1 MGYFRKRQPRS
12 SAKWNHS
19 ARHLLIRPAL
29 QSHIPGVPR
38 CALPLLPPLQ
48 PPELTCLIFRV
59 PSPIQQGASR
69 LEAHAAVFRGET
81 PKPAE
86 ARKTKATQRVRQ
98 AAENTFSSPFSFDLL
113 LHALC
118 PRQRQVSQASLP
130 SLWKVGR
137 REAGTAWLLFQIGS
151 QRRRRWL
158 AGAPEEPRQSGEGGG
173 PWEPEGLPPRGLE
186 SFQDFNDWKQL
197 ETASPAP
204 GVKDA
209 FYSYLTAPARL
220 KA

>member
-1 MGYFRKRQPRS
+1 MESFGQA
-12 SAKWNHS
+12 SAH
-19 ARHLLIRPAL
+19 PA
-29 QSHIPGVPR
+29 S
-38 CALPLLPPLQ
+38 
-48 PPELTCLIFRV
+48 PPESHPRGPTLRP
-59 PSPIQQGASR
+59 PSPPAPAAPGAHLPHVSSSITHPAGS
-69 LEAHAAVFRGET
+69 EPPGSHAAVFRGET

>member
-48 PPELTCLIFRV
+48 PPELTCLMFRV

-98 AAENTFSSPFSFDLL
+98 AAENTFSSPFSFGFLFFFFPCFLFVLHDFFFFWYISNSQDLKRQQVGPFSF
-113 LHALC
+113 
-118 PRQRQVSQASLP
+118 PRKP
-130 SLWKVGR
+130 
-137 REAGTAWLLFQIGS
+137 
-151 QRRRRWL
+151 
-158 AGAPEEPRQSGEGGG
+158 
-173 PWEPEGLPPRGLE
+173 
-186 SFQDFNDWKQL
+186 
-197 ETASPAP
+197 
-204 GVKDA
+204 
-209 FYSYLTAPARL
+209 
-220 KA
+220 

>member
-48 PPELTCLIFRV
+48 PPELTCLMFRV

-98 AAENTFSSPFSFDLL
+98 AAENTFSSPFFLWSVATRTLPKTTSSFSSFASQPMKSRAQGSGDRL
-113 LHALC
+113 ALISNW
-118 PRQRQVSQASLP
+118 VS
-130 SLWKVGR
+130 
-137 REAGTAWLLFQIGS
+137 
-151 QRRRRWL
+151 
-158 AGAPEEPRQSGEGGG
+158 
-173 PWEPEGLPPRGLE
+173 
-186 SFQDFNDWKQL
+186 
-197 ETASPAP
+197 ETS
-204 GVKDA
+204 
-209 FYSYLTAPARL
+209 
-220 KA
+220 